1 VANDGPIDVDSFEA
15 YINREL
21 SWLAFARRVLDLA
34 RQQTLPL
41 LERVKFVGIM
51 GMIFDEF
58 VMKRMGGL
66 QKKIIKDATHIS
78 SDGHTPEQE
87 RALCWQEMQRQME
100 ILDTLIEQD
109 IRPAMREEDIPIL
122 DHQSLGIDDIVFLQK
137 YFTDFVLPI
146 LTPLA
151 VDVGHPFPFISNLS
165 LNIAIVMTEASGR
178 SRFVRLKVPANRRR
192 WVPLPDNRGFVPLE
206 QVIAENLA
214 FLFPLAK
221 SFQTS
226 FFRVSRAAKDNPW
239 ERKRRED
246 ELAGYEPGSLV
257 GMVTRELTYRKFAG
271 IVRLEV
277 STNMP
282 PGLRKWLLEQLD
294 LSPDILMP
302 LNSFLGCGDLL
313 KLQIDGRNELCN
325 PPHLPIDHPRLG
337 RIAEDDFEGF
347 FREIKKKD
355 ILIHLP
361 YHSFDSSILRLLQH
375 AASDPKVLAIKLTIY
390 RTAAKSPIIQALM
403 DAVARGKQVVVLVEI
418 TARFDEEPNIAWG
431 KMLERAGAH
440 VVYGMERLKTHV
452 KLAMVVREE
461 DDGIKR
467 YLHVG
472 TGNYH
477 TGTARLY
484 EDLGILSCNEEL
496 GENVSR
502 LFNELTGAIPPL
514 DYNLL
519 LVAPH
524 NMRERFTALI
534 QQEAAN
540 QRDGRPAGIRAK
552 LNQLQD
558 RQIIRELYLA
568 GQAGVPITLNVRGLC
583 SLRAG
588 VEGLSE
594 TIRVFSILGRFLEHS
609 RIYRFENNGM
619 PLYFIGSA
627 DWMHRN
633 LDRRMET
640 IMPVLD
646 ETIKEELENILAI
659 YEADNTNSWEMQPD
673 GTYRRRRPE
682 NGAPAIIA
690 QDIFAS
696 MTGTAASFQANFQ

>member
-1 VANDGPIDVDSFEA
+1 MPDVKPIDIDSYEA

-21 SWLAFARRVLDLA
+21 SWLSFSGRVLELTRD
-34 RQQTLPL
+34 QTLPL

-58 VMKRMGGL
+58 VMKRLGGIQRRIETNSSHL
-66 QKKIIKDATHIS
+66 S
-78 SDGHTPEQE
+78 SDGHTPTQE
-87 RALCWQEMQRQME
+87 LALCWPEMRRQTD
-100 ILDTLIEQD
+100 ILDKLIIND
-109 IRPAMREEDIPIL
+109 IQPALQKAAIPI
-122 DHQSLGIDDIVFLQK
+122 HNYHSLHTDDRVFVQK
-137 YFTDFVLPI
+137 HFNDFVLPV

-151 VDVGHPFPFISNLS
+151 VDLGHPFPFISNLS
-165 LNIAIVMTEASGR
+165 LNIGIIMTESSGR
-178 SRFVRLKVPANRRR
+178 NRFVRIKVPANRRR
-192 WVPLPDNRGFVPLE
+192 WVPLPDDRGFVPLE
-206 QVIAENLA
+206 QVIAANLA
-214 FLFPLAK
+214 FLFPLAT
-221 SFQTS
+221 SFETS

-239 ERKRRED
+239 ERTRRED
-246 ELAGYEPGSLV
+246 ELAMHQPGSLI
-257 GMVTRELTYRKFAG
+257 GMVTKELTYRKFAG
-271 IVRLEV
+271 IVRLEI
-277 STNMP
+277 SRNMP
-282 PGLRKWLLEQLD
+282 LDLRNWLMEQLEI
-294 LSPDILMP
+294 SPDVIIP
-302 LNSFLGCGDLL
+302 LDSLLGCADLL
-313 KLQIDGRNELCN
+313 DLKIEGREELRD
-325 PPHLPIDHPRLG
+325 PPHVPIHHPRL
-337 RIAEDDFEGF
+337 RKLREDDYEGF
-347 FREIKKKD
+347 FRNIKRKD

-361 YHSFDSSILRLLQH
+361 YHSFDSSVLRLLQH
-375 AASDPKVLAIKLTIY
+375 AAADPKVLAIKLTIY
-390 RTAAKSPIIQALM
+390 RTSSESPIIQALM
-403 DAVARGKQVVVLVEI
+403 DAVAKGKQVVVLVEI

-496 GENVSR
+496 GENVGR

-540 QRDGRPAGIRAK
+540 KLKGKPAGIRAK
-552 LNQLQD
+552 FNQLQD

-568 GQAGVPITLNVRGLC
+568 SQAGVPITLNVRGLC

-588 VEGLSE
+588 VKGLSE

-609 RIYRFENNGM
+609 RIYRFENDGI
-619 PLYFIGSA
+619 PLFFIGSA
-627 DWMHRN
+627 DWMKRN
-633 LDRRMET
+633 LNKRIES

-646 ETIKEELENILAI
+646 TTIKDELENILAI
-659 YEADNTNSWEMQPD
+659 YESDNTNSWEMQPD
-673 GTYRRRRPE
+673 GRYLRRVPGKGE
-682 NGAPAIIA
+682 APITA
-690 QDIFAS
+690 QQIFS
-696 MTGTAASFQANFQ
+696 SLTGTAASYKAN

>member
-1 VANDGPIDVDSFEA
+1 MANEKPIDVDSFEA

-21 SWLAFARRVLDLA
+21 SWLAFARRVLELSQ
-34 RQQTLPL
+34 QQTLPL
-41 LERVKFVGIM
+41 LERVKFVGIL

-66 QKKIIKDATHIS
+66 QQKIKRDANHIS
-78 SDGHTPEQE
+78 LDGHTPEEE
-87 RALCWQEMQRQME
+87 RAFCLQELQRQTE
-100 ILDTLIEQD
+100 ILDQLIEKD
-109 IRPAMREEDIPIL
+109 LRPALQEAGIPIFDYHNL
-122 DHQSLGIDDIVFLQK
+122 NKDDILFLEK
-137 YFTDFVLPI
+137 YFKDFVLPI

-151 VDVGHPFPFISNLS
+151 VDIGHPFPFISNLS
-165 LNIAIVMTEASGR
+165 LNIAIVITEASGR

-192 WVPLPDNRGFVPLE
+192 WVPLPENRGFVPLE
-206 QVIAENLA
+206 QVIAENLTS
-214 FLFPLAK
+214 LFPLAR

-226 FFRVSRAAKDNPW
+226 LFRVSRAAKDNPW
-239 ERKRRED
+239 ERKRREN
-246 ELAGYEPGSLV
+246 ELASHEPGSLI

-277 STNMP
+277 SRNMP
-282 PGLRKWLLEQLD
+282 LHLRDWLMEQMAISTDVLISLD
-294 LSPDILMP
+294 
-302 LNSFLGCGDLL
+302 SFLGCGELL
-313 KLQIDGRNELCN
+313 NLKIDGRDELRD
-325 PPHLPIDHPRLG
+325 PPHLPIDHPRLSK
-337 RIAEDDFEGF
+337 IQKDDFEEF
-347 FREIKKKD
+347 FQEIKKKD

-361 YHSFDSSILRLLQH
+361 YHSFDSSVLRLLQH

-390 RTAAKSPIIQALM
+390 RTATKSPIIQALM
-403 DAVARGKQVVVLVEI
+403 DAVARGKQVAVLVEI

-440 VVYGMERLKTHV
+440 VVYGMERMKTHV

-461 DDGIKR
+461 KDGIKR

-496 GENVSR
+496 GENVGR
-502 LFNELTGAIPPL
+502 LFNELTGVSPPL

-540 QRDGRPAGIRAK
+540 KREGKPAGIRAK

-583 SLRAG
+583 VLRAG
-588 VEGLSE
+588 VQGLSE

-609 RIYRFENNGM
+609 RIYRFENGGS
-619 PLYFIGSA
+619 PLFFIGSA
-627 DWMHRN
+627 DWMERN
-633 LDRRMET
+633 LNRRIET

-646 ETIKEELENILAI
+646 DTIKEELENILTI
-659 YEADNTNSWEMQPD
+659 YEADNTNSWEMQSD
-673 GTYRRRRPE
+673 GTYLRRYAK
-682 NGAPAIIA
+682 NGSPTIIA
-690 QDIFAS
+690 QEIFTS
-696 MTGTAASFQANFQ
+696 QTGTVATFQGNLQ